1 MDIVG
6 AFRCCVCNRPTFD
19 QEGHKTKDGLC
30 CEDCFYQK
38 VLPARIIA
46 AAGIPELG

>member
-19 QEGHKTKDGLC
+19 QEGHKTEEGLC
-30 CEDCFYQK
+30 CEDCFYNK